1 MQKLALDGI
10 RVVDFTTAE
19 AGAHMTQWLAVMGA
33 EVIKI
38 ETKLRPDVTRLH
50 TVKECVTQ
58 TEQSADFAA
67 LNCSKKSIT
76 LNMKEPKAIELIKE
90 LVKISDVVTENFGGA
105 VMDRWGLG
113 FQELKKFKPDIIF
126 YVSTGY
132 GRTGPYKET
141 PAYAPVVDAF
151 SGVLSVNG
159 YEDGPPC
166 VIGTRGWTDAM
177 VAVHGVFVM
186 LSALHHRAE
195 TGEGQYIEIT
205 MTEESINSLGD
216 LVLDYSMNGRV
227 ARPAG
232 NRDSIMAPHGCY
244 RCLGEDNWVAIAISG
259 DTEWKAFCNV
269 IGSPDWTEREEFTD
283 QISRWKNQKGL
294 DELIEEWTVQ
304 HIDYEV
310 MEKLQNVGV
319 AAGVCLDVVEL
330 DAEPHLKE
338 RGFFVDIEE
347 PLIGK
352 RRLPGLPWKL
362 SDTITGNYE
371 HAPLIGEHNDY
382 VFGEL
387 LKMSEE
393 EIRQLERDNVIC

>member
-1 MQKLALDGI
+1 VQQLPLSGI

-19 AGAHMTQWLAVMGA
+19 AGAHMTQWLSVMGA

-38 ETKLRPDVTRLH
+38 ETKLRPDVTRLA
-50 TVKECVTQ
+50 TVKERITQ
-58 TEQSADFAA
+58 TNQSADFAA

-76 LNMKEPKAIELIKE
+76 LNMKQPQAVELIRK
-90 LVKISDVVTENFGGA
+90 LVKISDIVTENFGGA

-113 FQELKKFKPDIIF
+113 YQELKKIKPDIIF
-126 YVSTGY
+126 YISTGY

-159 YEDGPPC
+159 YADGTPC

-186 LSALHHRAE
+186 LAALHHRSE

-216 LVLDYSMNGRV
+216 LVLDYSMNGRI
-227 ARPAG
+227 RQPTG
-232 NRDSIMAPHGCY
+232 NRDSVMAPHGCY
-244 RCLGEDNWVAIAISG
+244 RCQGEDRWVAIAISG
-259 DTEWKAFCNV
+259 DTEWNALCNA
-269 IGSPDWTEREEFTD
+269 IGNPEWTQREEFSD
-283 QISRWKNQKGL
+283 QISRWNNQADL
-294 DELIEEWTVQ
+294 DELVQEWTIQ
-304 HIDYEV
+304 HTDYAV
-310 MEKLQNVGV
+310 MKILQSAGV
-319 AAGVCLDVVEL
+319 AAGVCLNVAELEVEPNL
-330 DAEPHLKE
+330 IE
-338 RGFFVDIEE
+338 RAFFVDIEE
-347 PLIGK
+347 PTIGK
-352 RRLPGLPWKL
+352 RQVPGLPWNP
-362 SDTITGNYE
+362 SDTDVGNYS

-387 LKMSEE
+387 LSIPEE
-393 EIRQLERDNVIC
+393 EIRQLEKDNVIC

>member
-1 MQKLALDGI
+1 L
-10 RVVDFTTAE
+10 
-19 AGAHMTQWLAVMGA
+19 GA

-38 ETKLRPDVTRLH
+38 ETKLRPDVTRLA
-50 TVKECVTQ
+50 TVKERVTQ
-58 TEQSADFAA
+58 TDQSADFAA

-76 LNMKEPKAIELIKE
+76 LNMKQPQAIELIKK
-90 LVKISDVVTENFGGA
+90 LVKVSDVVTENFGGA

-113 FQELKKFKPDIIF
+113 YQELKKIKSDIIF

-159 YEDGPPC
+159 YADGMPC

-186 LSALHHRAE
+186 LAALHHRSE

-227 ARPAG
+227 GQLAG

-244 RCLGEDNWVAIAISG
+244 RCQGEDRWVAIAISG
-259 DTEWKAFCNV
+259 DIEWNSFCNA
-269 IGSPDWTEREEFTD
+269 IGNPEWTHREEFSD
-283 QISRWKNQKGL
+283 QISRWNNQRDL
-294 DELIEEWTVQ
+294 DELVQEWTIQ
-304 HIDYEV
+304 HTDYAV
-310 MEKLQNVGV
+310 MKILQSAGV
-319 AAGVCLDVVEL
+319 AAGVCLDVAELEVEPNL
-330 DAEPHLKE
+330 IE

-347 PLIGK
+347 STIGK
-352 RRLPGLPWKL
+352 RRVPSLPWNP
-362 SDTITGNYE
+362 SDTDVGNYS

-387 LKMSEE
+387 LSMPEE
-393 EIRQLERDNVIC
+393 EIRQLEKNNVIC